1 MLIGF
6 WRQWYKNGKIF
17 SSGVYQDSK
26 QEGDWV
32 YFSPNNTDSS
42 KITFKDGKPFD
53 GAKIEWYANGKKE
66 TEIKYVNGQI
76 SGPVSYWYDN
86 GAKKRVE
93 NYLNNVLNGSVIKWK
108 RTGEKKLKQIYDQGT
123 LKEQKE
129 YKYYATGQIDSTIEF
144 HYNNKNNII
153 NKIVTKWSPNGKLI
167 SKLNNGNIWKG
178 KIIDWWD
185 ENAGIRKS
193 SVSYDDGKKNGEYK
207 SWYKNKNLK
216 SEGFYR
222 NDLMNGDW
230 KFYYANGNIMADGS
244 FLNGNGKKKNNTT
257 KIPINGRT
265 GNWTGWHENG
275 VKWSELSFKN
285 GKKHGVQKNW
295 YDNGQKE
302 LQGEYEYGKP
312 VRTWFWWYFD
322 GAPMQEGKYN
332 LEGKFEG
339 LYFINPQVPTFIT
352 P

>member
-1 MLIGF
+1 
-6 WRQWYKNGKIF
+6 
-17 SSGVYQDSK
+17 
-26 QEGDWV
+26 
-32 YFSPNNTDSS
+32 
-42 KITFKDGKPFD
+42 
-53 GAKIEWYANGKKE
+53 
-66 TEIKYVNGQI
+66 
-76 SGPVSYWYDN
+76 
-86 GAKKRVE
+86 
-93 NYLNNVLNGSVIKWK
+93 
-108 RTGEKKLKQIYDQGT
+108 
-123 LKEQKE
+123 
-129 YKYYATGQIDSTIEF
+129 
-144 HYNNKNNII
+144 
-153 NKIVTKWSPNGKLI
+153 
-167 SKLNNGNIWKG
+167 
-178 KIIDWWD
+178 
-185 ENAGIRKS
+185 
-193 SVSYDDGKKNGEYK
+193 
-207 SWYKNKNLK
+207 
-216 SEGFYR
+216 
-222 NDLMNGDW
+222 MNGDW

-244 FLNGNGKKKNNTT
+244 FLNGNGKKKNNIT

-339 LYFINPQVPTFIT
+339 LYFINPQVPTFTT